1 MDHPDGGRIDS
12 VRGLS
17 GNTHPFGKIFDKGL
31 EFIIVKTEGIKSF
44 KTLKED
50 LINNRW
56 RIFIGL
62 AALIIVDVLQLLIPR
77 VIKHAID
84 DLASGDIASRLL
96 LIYGLQILILA
107 LGIGAFRY
115 VWRYLLLGASRRMEK
130 SLRGRLFRHLQ
141 TLSSSYFSRTKI
153 GDLMAHAINDIES
166 VRMAMALGL
175 VFIVDTII
183 LGILT
188 LFFMVYIHPLLTL
201 YAVLPM
207 PLITVITLFFSRTI
221 HKRYEALQKTF
232 SQLTERVRESIA
244 GIRVV
249 KAYVQE
255 EAEREKLSGV
265 SRDYVKTNV
274 SITRVWGMFFPLL
287 LFFSNLSMAL
297 VLYLGGKLAI
307 LQSISAGDFVAFMS
321 YLGML
326 AWPMMALGWAINMIQ
341 RGAASMGRI
350 NRILGETSDIVDA
363 PIATATGPLKGRVE
377 IKGLTVSSGNGGS
390 LLIEDIHLDIDPG
403 EKIVIVGRT
412 GSGKTVLC
420 HHLVRIMDP
429 PDGSIFFD
437 GDEIHRI
444 PLNVLRREI
453 GYVPQDTFLFSDTI
467 RENIAFGKPGAPMS
481 EVEEVARLAQI
492 YDEVMGFPA
501 GLDTVIGERGVT
513 LSGGQ
518 RQRIAI
524 ARAALMNPPIF
535 ILDDGLSSVDI
546 QTEEKILEGLEKFLK
561 GKTSILV
568 THRIAPLRKADR
580 IIVLDKGRV
589 AEMGDHTTLLSRGG
603 IYAKL
608 YWEREMEEEMERE
621 KS

>member
-1 MDHPDGGRIDS
+1 M
-12 VRGLS
+12 
-17 GNTHPFGKIFDKGL
+17 
-31 EFIIVKTEGIKSF
+31 ETEGIKSF

-50 LINNRW
+50 LIKNRW
-56 RIFIGL
+56 RILTGL
-62 AALIIVDVLQLLIPR
+62 AALLVVDVLQLLIPR
-77 VIKHAID
+77 VVKHAID
-84 DLASGDIASRLL
+84 DLTSGDIASHGLL
-96 LIYGLQILILA
+96 LYATQILILA
-107 LGIGAFRY
+107 FGIGGFRY

-130 SLRGRLFRHLQ
+130 ALRDRFFLHLQ
-141 TLSSSYFSRTKI
+141 TLSPSYFSRTKI

-175 VFIVDTII
+175 VFVVDTII

-255 EAEREKLSGV
+255 EAERDKLSRV
-265 SRDYVKTNV
+265 SQDYIKKNV
-274 SITRVWGMFFPLL
+274 GITRIWGMFFPIL
-287 LFFSNLSMAL
+287 LFLSNLSMAI
-297 VLYLGGKLAI
+297 VLYLGGKLTI
-307 LQSISAGDFVAFMS
+307 LQSISTGDFVAFMS

-350 NRILGETSDIVDA
+350 NRILGEAPEIFDA
-363 PIATATGPLKGRVE
+363 PQVIATGSMKGRIE
-377 IKGLTVSSGNGGS
+377 IRGLTVSSGNGEDP
-390 LLIEDIHLDIDPG
+390 LLEDIHLDIHQG
-403 EKIVIVGRT
+403 ERVVIVGRT
-412 GSGKTVLC
+412 GAGKTVLC
-420 HHLVRIMDP
+420 HLLVRMMESP
-429 PDGSIFFD
+429 EGSIFFD
-437 GDEIHRI
+437 GIEIHCF
-444 PLNVLRREI
+444 PLKRLRGEI
-453 GYVPQDTFLFSDTI
+453 GYVPQETFLFSDTI
-467 RENIAFGKPGAPMS
+467 RENIAFGKPGATL
-481 EVEEVARLAQI
+481 EEIEEAARIAQI
-492 YDEVMGFPA
+492 HDEVMGFPA
-501 GLDTVIGERGVT
+501 GLDTVIGEKGIT

-518 RQRIAI
+518 RQRVAI
-524 ARAALMNPPIF
+524 ARAVLMNPPVF
-535 ILDDGLSSVDI
+535 VLDDGLSSVDI
-546 QTEEKILEGLEKFLK
+546 QTEERILDGLERFLR

-580 IIVLDKGRV
+580 IVVLEKGRV
-589 AEMGDHTTLLSRGG
+589 AEAGDHEALLSRGG

-608 YWEREMEEEMERE
+608 YREREMEEELERE
-621 KS
+621 R